1 MADQAPVLQTFDT
14 VESVERQ
21 TVRSSV
27 LLVGT
32 MMGGLLVVNSYVAG
46 WIWPDRPF
54 YSALSASMGA
64 ILLGAPLIWS
74 SVRSLLRGD
83 MRMDILAALAILAA
97 FAQAAQAQL
106 HDGSGGQYQNAG
118 YQLAGVVAFFMIISN
133 LIETRTALGA
143 RASIESLIRMTPT
156 WASRVLPGGEEE
168 RMEAKALKPGDIV
181 RIRPGDNI
189 PADGLVLKGVSS
201 VNQATITGESLPADK
216 QQNDEVYS
224 GTTNLTGVLDVQV
237 TRAGRDT
244 TLGRVQKLI
253 LQAEQ
258 TKAPIMR
265 LIDKYV
271 GWYAPTIL
279 MIAGIVLFFTK
290 DADRVIAMIVL
301 AVPAALILA
310 TPTAVVAALS
320 CSARMGILIKNVA
333 DLEQA
338 RRLTA
343 VVFDKTGTL
352 TTGQLSV
359 TRIMPAPGV
368 DGAELLRV
376 AGGLEQMSRHPV
388 ARAIVEVARRAKLQL
403 PEAEGV
409 EEISG
414 RGMRGT
420 LSDGTKAMVGRATWL
435 ADEGADMSIQD
446 DPHYKEPEGL
456 STLYVVANR
465 KCLGWVGLEDRT
477 RPEARQAIDELREQG
492 IKQLVMV
499 TGDRWSV
506 ARRVAREMGASDVRA
521 EVLPQD
527 KLDLVDAL
535 KAKGHVVCVVGDG
548 VNDAPALMAGD
559 LGIAM
564 GAAGS
569 DVAINSA
576 SIALMTSD
584 LRRLPF
590 LVKLSRATTKTIWQN
605 LLFGILFIV
614 VTMTLA
620 GMGILGPMA
629 AALLHTVAATVV
641 IFNSARLVRFGEE
654 APQAAAGPAEPSRPT
669 APQPAPAAAA

>member
-1 MADQAPVLQTFDT
+1 MADQA
-14 VESVERQ
+14 SVRPAETGSVQSVQRQ
-21 TVRSSV
+21 ALRASV

-32 MMGGLLVVNSYVAG
+32 MMGGLLIFNSYLAE
-46 WIWPDRPF
+46 WLYPNRPF
-54 YSALSASMGA
+54 HSDLSAALGA
-64 ILLGAPLIWS
+64 ILLGVPLMWS
-74 SVRSLLRGD
+74 SVVSLLRGD

-97 FAQAAQAQL
+97 FAQQE
-106 HDGSGGQYQNAG
+106 

-156 WASRVLPGGEEE
+156 VASR
-168 RMEAKALKPGDIV
+168 LKPDGKEEQADARSLRAGDIV
-181 RIRPGDNI
+181 RVRPGDNI
-189 PADGLVLKGVSS
+189 PADGIVIDGVSS

-216 QQNDEVYS
+216 QNDDEVFS
-224 GTTNLTGVLDVQV
+224 GTTNLTGVLDVRV

-244 TLGRVQKLI
+244 TLGRVQQLI

-265 LIDKYV
+265 LIDRYV

-279 MIAGIVLFFTK
+279 MIAGIVLFFTR
-290 DADRVIAMIVL
+290 DTERVIAMIVL

-333 DLEQA
+333 DLERA
-338 RRLTA
+338 RNLTS

-352 TTGQLSV
+352 TTGELSV
-359 TRIMPAPGV
+359 TRIMPAPGI

-388 ARAIVEVARRAKLQL
+388 ARAIVEVARRAKLEL
-403 PEAEGV
+403 PGASGV
-409 EEISG
+409 EEVSG
-414 RGMRGT
+414 RGVRGT
-420 LSDGTKAMVGRATWL
+420 LADGTVAAVGRSTWL
-435 ADEGADMSIQD
+435 ADEGADMSVLD
-446 DPHYKEPEGL
+446 DENFHEPEGL
-456 STLYVVANR
+456 STLYVVASG
-465 KCLGWVGLEDRT
+465 KCLGWIGLEDRT
-477 RPEARQAIDELREQG
+477 RPEARQAIDGLREQG
-492 IKQLVMV
+492 IKNLVMV

-506 ARRVAREMGASDVRA
+506 ARRVAREMGCSEVKA

-527 KLDLVDAL
+527 KLDLVDQL
-535 KAKGHVVCVVGDG
+535 QRKGHTVCVVGDG
-548 VNDAPALMAGD
+548 VNDAPALTAGD

-590 LVKLSRATTKTIWQN
+590 LIRLSRATTRTIWQN

-614 VTMTLA
+614 VAMTLA
-620 GMGILGPMA
+620 GMGVLGPMA
-629 AALLHTVAATVV
+629 AAVLHTFAATVV

-654 APQAAAGPAEPSRPT
+654 FQPAGAAAESGT
-669 APQPAPAAAA
+669 DAPADTGTQPVTAAV

>member
-1 MADQAPVLQTFDT
+1 
-14 VESVERQ
+14 
-21 TVRSSV
+21 
-27 LLVGT
+27 
-32 MMGGLLVVNSYVAG
+32 
-46 WIWPDRPF
+46 
-54 YSALSASMGA
+54 
-64 ILLGAPLIWS
+64 
-74 SVRSLLRGD
+74 
-83 MRMDILAALAILAA
+83 
-97 FAQAAQAQL
+97 
-106 HDGSGGQYQNAG
+106 
-118 YQLAGVVAFFMIISN
+118 
-133 LIETRTALGA
+133 
-143 RASIESLIRMTPT
+143 MTPT
-156 WASRVLPGGEEE
+156 WASRLLPNGQEE
-168 RMEAKALKPGDIV
+168 RIEAPALRPGDTI

-189 PADGLVLKGVSS
+189 AADGIVLKGTSS

-216 QQNDEVYS
+216 QATDEVFS

-265 LIDKYV
+265 LIDQYV

-279 MIAGIVLFFTK
+279 MIAGIVLFFTQ
-290 DADRVIAMIVL
+290 DAERVIAMIVL

-320 CSARMGILIKNVA
+320 CSARMGILIKNIA
-333 DLEQA
+333 DLERA
-338 RRLTA
+338 RSLTA

-352 TTGQLSV
+352 TTGELSV

-376 AGGLEQMSRHPV
+376 AGGLERMSRHPV
-388 ARAIVEVARRAKLQL
+388 ARAIVDVARRARLRL
-403 PEAEGV
+403 PESHDV
-409 EEISG
+409 EEVSG
-414 RGMRGT
+414 RGVRGI
-420 LSDGTKAMVGRATWL
+420 LDGGTKAMVGRATWL
-435 ADEGADMSIQD
+435 SEQGADMSILQ

-456 STLYVVANR
+456 STLYVVADG

-477 RPEARQAIDELREQG
+477 RPEARQAIEGLRSQG

-506 ARRVAREMGASDVRA
+506 ARRVAREMGTDVRA

-527 KLDLVDAL
+527 KLELVDAL

-590 LVKLSRATTKTIWQN
+590 LMRLSRATTRTIWQN
-605 LLFGILFIV
+605 LVFGILFIV

-620 GMGILGPMA
+620 GMQYIGPMA

-654 APQAAAGPAEPSRPT
+654 TPASAVAPEPARPSPT
-669 APQPAPAAAA
+669 EQPAATAA

>member
-1 MADQAPVLQTFDT
+1 MAEEAQALPAFDT

-21 TVRSSV
+21 AVRASI

-32 MMGGLLVVNSYVAG
+32 MMGGILIVNSYVAQ
-46 WIWPDRPF
+46 WLYHDRPF
-54 YSALSASMGA
+54 YSSLTAALGA
-64 ILLGAPLIWS
+64 ILLGAPLLYS

-97 FAQAAQAQL
+97 FAQAE
-106 HDGSGGQYQNAG
+106 

-156 WASRVLPGGEEE
+156 WAFRVLPDGQEQ
-168 RMEAKALKPGDIV
+168 RVEAKVLRPGDIV
-181 RIRPGDNI
+181 RVRPGDNI
-189 PADGLVLKGVSS
+189 PADGVVLKGVSS

-216 QQNDEVYS
+216 QPNDEVFS

-253 LQAEQ
+253 LLAEQ

-290 DADRVIAMIVL
+290 DAERVIAMIVL

-333 DLEQA
+333 DLERA
-338 RRLTA
+338 RSLTA

-352 TTGQLSV
+352 TTGELSV
-359 TRIMPAPGV
+359 TRIMPVAGV
-368 DGAELLRV
+368 EGAELLRV
-376 AGGLEQMSRHPV
+376 AAGLEQMSRHPV
-388 ARAIVEVARRAKLQL
+388 ARAIVDVARRAKLQL
-403 PEAEGV
+403 PGASDV
-409 EEISG
+409 EEVSG
-414 RGMRGT
+414 RGVRGV
-420 LSDGTKAMVGRATWL
+420 LADGTKAMVGRATWL
-435 ADEGADMSIQD
+435 AEQGADMSILS
-446 DPHYKEPEGL
+446 DPQYKEPEGL
-456 STLYVVANR
+456 STLYVVANG

-477 RPEARQAIDELREQG
+477 RPEARQAIEDLREHG

-527 KLDLVDAL
+527 KLDLVDQL

-590 LVKLSRATTKTIWQN
+590 LIRLSRATTRTIWQN
-605 LLFGILFIV
+605 LLFGVLFIV
-614 VTMTLA
+614 VMMTLA
-620 GMGILGPMA
+620 GVGYVKPMA
-629 AALLHTVAATVV
+629 AAILHTVAATVV

-654 APQAAAGPAEPSRPT
+654 SQAGGGGT
-669 APQPAPAAAA
+669 APREVRRHAA

>member
-1 MADQAPVLQTFDT
+1 MAEQAPSLPTFDT

-21 TVRSSV
+21 AVRAGI

-32 MMGGLLVVNSYVAG
+32 MMGGLLIANSYILDWLYPG
-46 WIWPDRPF
+46 EDPQ
-54 YSALSASMGA
+54 SAMSAALGA
-64 ILLGAPLIWS
+64 ILLGVPLLWS
-74 SVRSLLRGD
+74 SIRSLLRGD
-83 MRMDILAALAILAA
+83 MRMDILAALAIFAA
-97 FAQAAQAQL
+97 FAQA
-106 HDGSGGQYQNAG
+106 H
-118 YQLAGVVAFFMIISN
+118 YQLAGVVAFFMIVSN

-156 WASRVLPGGEEE
+156 WASLLLTTGEEK
-168 RMEAKALKPGDIV
+168 RVEAKGLKPGDMV

-189 PADGLVLKGVSS
+189 PADGLVIKGVST

-216 QQNDEVYS
+216 QENDEVFS

-244 TLGRVQKLI
+244 TLGRVQKMI

-265 LIDKYV
+265 LIDRYV
-271 GWYAPTIL
+271 GWYAPTVL
-279 MIAGIVLFFTK
+279 MIAGIVLFFSK

-310 TPTAVVAALS
+310 TPTAIVAALS
-320 CSARMGILIKNVA
+320 CAARMGILIKNVA

-338 RRLTA
+338 RSLTA

-359 TRIMPAPGV
+359 TRIQPAAGI
-368 DGAELLRV
+368 DGAEVLRI

-388 ARAIVEVARRAKLQL
+388 ARAITEVAKRARLQL
-403 PEAEGV
+403 PEAHGV
-409 EEISG
+409 EEVSG
-414 RGMRGT
+414 RGVRGQ
-420 LSDGTKAMVGRATWL
+420 LADGAKAMVGRATWL
-435 ADEGADMSIQD
+435 AESGVDMSLIN
-446 DPHYKEPEGL
+446 DPQYKEPEGL
-456 STLYVVANR
+456 STLYVAAGG

-477 RPEARQAIDELREQG
+477 RPEARHAIDQLREQG

-506 ARRVAREMGASDVRA
+506 ARRVSREMGCSDVKA

-527 KLDLVDAL
+527 KLELVDSL
-535 KAKGHVVCVVGDG
+535 KAKGHTVCVVGDG

-590 LVKLSRATTKTIWQN
+590 LIRLSRATTRTIWQN
-605 LLFGILFIV
+605 LLFGILFIIV
-614 VTMTLA
+614 AMTLA
-620 GMGILGPMA
+620 GMGVLGPMA
-629 AALLHTVAATVV
+629 AAMLHTVAATVV

-654 APQAAAGPAEPSRPT
+654 YQPGTAAASN
-669 APQPAPAAAA
+669 

>member
-1 MADQAPVLQTFDT
+1 MADQAPVLPVFDT
-14 VESVERQ
+14 VQSVERQ
-21 TVRSSV
+21 TTRASV

-32 MMGGLLVVNSYVAG
+32 MMGGILVANSYIAG
-46 WIWPDRPF
+46 WIWSDRPF
-54 YSALSASMGA
+54 YSAASAAIGA
-64 ILLGAPLIWS
+64 ILLGAPLIWNS
-74 SVRSLLRGD
+74 IRSLLRGD

-97 FAQAAQAQL
+97 FAQAAQAQYQG
-106 HDGSGGQYQNAG
+106 GSSHYQTTG

-156 WASRVLPGGEEE
+156 WASRLLPSGQEE
-168 RMEAKALKPGDIV
+168 RIEAQALKPGDTI

-189 PADGLVLKGVSS
+189 AADGVVLKGVSS

-216 QQNDEVYS
+216 QANDEVFS

-265 LIDKYV
+265 LIDRYV

-279 MIAGIVLFFTK
+279 MIAGIVLFFTR
-290 DADRVIAMIVL
+290 DAERVIAMIVL

-320 CSARMGILIKNVA
+320 CSARMGILIKNIA
-333 DLEQA
+333 DLERA
-338 RRLTA
+338 RSLTA

-352 TTGQLSV
+352 TTGELSV

-368 DGAELLRV
+368 DGADLLRV

-388 ARAIVEVARRAKLQL
+388 ARAIVDVARRAKLQL

-409 EEISG
+409 EEVSG
-414 RGMRGT
+414 RGVRGT
-420 LSDGTKAMVGRATWL
+420 LADGTEALVGRATWL
-435 ADEGADMSIQD
+435 TDEGADMSILN

-456 STLYVVANR
+456 STLYVAANG

-477 RPEARQAIDELREQG
+477 RPEARHALEGLREQG

-506 ARRVAREMGASDVRA
+506 ARRVAREMGCSDVRA
-521 EVLPQD
+521 EVLPQH
-527 KLDLVDAL
+527 KLELVDGL

-590 LVKLSRATTKTIWQN
+590 LMRLSRATTTTIWQN

-620 GMGILGPMA
+620 GMAYLGPMP

-654 APQAAAGPAEPSRPT
+654 APVASDAEGEPTRP
-669 APQPAPAAAA
+669 APQPGPAPVAA

>member
-1 MADQAPVLQTFDT
+1 MADQAPVLPTFDT

-21 TVRSSV
+21 AVRASV

-32 MMGGLLVVNSYVAG
+32 MMGGLLIVNSYLAQWLYHG
-46 WIWPDRPF
+46 RPF
-54 YSALSASMGA
+54 YSSLTAALGA

-97 FAQAAQAQL
+97 FAQAQ
-106 HDGSGGQYQNAG
+106 

-156 WASRVLPGGEEE
+156 WASRLLPGGQEE
-168 RMEAKALKPGDIV
+168 RIEAKALKPGDLV

-189 PADGLVLKGVSS
+189 PADGLILKGVST

-216 QQNDEVYS
+216 QQNDEVFS

-253 LQAEQ
+253 LQAEH

-265 LIDKYV
+265 LIDQYV

-290 DADRVIAMIVL
+290 DAERVIAMIVL

-320 CSARMGILIKNVA
+320 CSARMGILIKNIA
-333 DLEQA
+333 DLERA
-338 RRLTA
+338 RNLTA

-352 TTGQLSV
+352 TTGELSV

-368 DGAELLRV
+368 DGAEILRV

-388 ARAIVEVARRAKLQL
+388 ARAIVEVARRAKVQL
-403 PEAEGV
+403 PEVGDV
-409 EEISG
+409 EEVSG
-414 RGMRGT
+414 RGVRGT

-435 ADEGADMSIQD
+435 TDEGADMSITN

-456 STLYVVANR
+456 STLYVVANG

-477 RPEARQAIDELREQG
+477 RPEARQAIDGLREQG
-492 IKQLVMV
+492 IRQLVMV

-506 ARRVAREMGASDVRA
+506 ARRVAREMGATDVKA

-527 KLDLVDAL
+527 KLDLVDSL

-590 LVKLSRATTKTIWQN
+590 LMRLSRATTGTIWQN

-629 AALLHTVAATVV
+629 AAVLHTFAATVV

-654 APQAAAGPAEPSRPT
+654 ASPHVAEIGEPGSAP
-669 APQPAPAAAA
+669 APQPSPVAA

>member
-1 MADQAPVLQTFDT
+1 MAEEAPVLPAFDT

-21 TVRSSV
+21 AVRASI

-32 MMGGLLVVNSYVAG
+32 MMGGILIVNSYLAQ
-46 WIWPDRPF
+46 WLYQDRPF
-54 YSALSASMGA
+54 YSSLTAALGA
-64 ILLGAPLIWS
+64 ILLGAPLLYS

-97 FAQAAQAQL
+97 FAQAQ
-106 HDGSGGQYQNAG
+106 

-156 WASRVLPGGEEE
+156 WACRLVPEGREE
-168 RMEAKALKPGDIV
+168 RIEAKALRPGDVV

-216 QQNDEVYS
+216 QPSDEVFS

-253 LQAEQ
+253 LLAEQ

-333 DLEQA
+333 DLERA
-338 RRLTA
+338 RSLTA

-352 TTGQLSV
+352 TTGELSV
-359 TRIMPAPGV
+359 TRIMPVAGV
-368 DGAELLRV
+368 EGAELLRV

-388 ARAIVEVARRAKLQL
+388 ARAIVDVARRARLQL
-403 PEAEGV
+403 PESSDV
-409 EEISG
+409 EEVSG
-414 RGMRGT
+414 RGVRGV
-420 LSDGTKAMVGRATWL
+420 LADGTKAMVGRATWL
-435 ADEGADMSIQD
+435 TDQGADMSILSDLQ
-446 DPHYKEPEGL
+446 YREPEGL
-456 STLYVVANR
+456 STLYVVANG

-477 RPEARQAIDELREQG
+477 RSEARQAIEGLREQG

-527 KLDLVDAL
+527 KLDLVDQL

-590 LVKLSRATTKTIWQN
+590 LIRLSRATTRTIWQN
-605 LLFGILFIV
+605 LLFGVLFIV
-614 VTMTLA
+614 VMMTLA
-620 GMGILGPMA
+620 GVGYVKPMA
-629 AALLHTVAATVV
+629 AAILHTVAATVV

-654 APQAAAGPAEPSRPT
+654 SQAGTSGVTAQREVRRHAA
-669 APQPAPAAAA
+669 